1 MIMEKIGL
9 FPLNLVIFPDSSL
22 PLHIFEPR
30 YKLLVNTALD
40 EKKDFGLN
48 LVDSARLYQTGCTVE
63 VREVSRRYPDGR
75 MDVVVTGKQ
84 RYTLRSLR
92 EGEELYY
99 VGIVDY
105 FEDDTDEPTDS
116 MLRDKCI
123 ALYNEVIEIVY
134 PGAAE
139 EYVLDSATTV
149 VASFVIAQKAGLD
162 ILRKQ
167 ELLEMRSETRR
178 LEMLE
183 EYMERLLPDLREKRR
198 LQDVVMSDGYLPT
211 KKY

>member
-1 MIMEKIGL
+1 MEKIGL
-9 FPLNLVIFPDSSL
+9 FPLNIVVFPESSV

-30 YKLLVNTALD
+30 YKELVNTALD
-40 EKKDFGLN
+40 GHKDFGIN

-63 VREVSRRYPDGR
+63 VSEISRRYPDGR
-75 MDVVVTGKQ
+75 LDVIVTGKQ

-105 FEDDTDEPTDS
+105 FSDDEDEPVDTS
-116 MLRDKCI
+116 LRAECI
-123 ALYNEVIEIVY
+123 TLYNELIEIVY
-134 PGAAE
+134 PGAAD
-139 EYVLDSATTV
+139 EYVLDVVSTV

-167 ELLEMRSETRR
+167 ELLEIRSENRR
-178 LEMLE
+178 LEILQD
-183 EYMERLLPDLREKRR
+183 YMERLLPDLREKRR
-198 LQDVVMSDGYLPT
+198 LQDVIMSDGYIPNH
-211 KKY
+211 KK

>member
-1 MIMEKIGL
+1 MEKIGL
-9 FPLNLVIFPDSSL
+9 FPLNIVVFPESSV

-30 YKLLVNTALD
+30 YKELVNTALD
-40 EKKDFGLN
+40 GHKDFGIN

-63 VREVSRRYPDGR
+63 VSEISRRYPDGR
-75 MDVVVTGKQ
+75 LDVIVTGKQ

-105 FEDDTDEPTDS
+105 FADDDDEPVDTS
-116 MLRDKCI
+116 LRAECI
-123 ALYNEVIEIVY
+123 TLYNELIEIVY
-134 PGAAE
+134 PGAAD
-139 EYVLDSATTV
+139 EYVLDVVSTV

-167 ELLEMRSETRR
+167 ELLEIRSENRR
-178 LEMLE
+178 LEILQD
-183 EYMERLLPDLREKRR
+183 YMERLLPDLREKRR
-198 LQDVVMSDGYLPT
+198 LQDVIMSDGYIPNHN
-211 KKY
+211 KK

>member
-1 MIMEKIGL
+1 MEKIGL
-9 FPLNLVIFPDSSL
+9 FPLNIVVFPESSV

-30 YKLLVNTALD
+30 YKELVNTALD
-40 EKKDFGLN
+40 GHKDFGIN

-63 VREVSRRYPDGR
+63 VSEISRRYPDGR
-75 MDVVVTGKQ
+75 LDVIVTGKQ

-105 FEDDTDEPTDS
+105 FGDDDDEPVDTI
-116 MLRDKCI
+116 LRAECI
-123 ALYNEVIEIVY
+123 TLYNELIEIVY
-134 PGAAE
+134 PGAAA
-139 EYVLDSATTV
+139 EYVLDVISDV

-167 ELLEMRSETRR
+167 ELLEIRSENRR
-178 LEMLE
+178 LEILQ

-198 LQDVVMSDGYLPT
+198 LQDVVMSDGYIPNHN
-211 KKY
+211 KK

>member
-1 MIMEKIGL
+1 MEKIGL
-9 FPLNLVIFPDSSL
+9 FPLNIVVFPESSV

-30 YKLLVNTALD
+30 YKELVNTALD
-40 EKKDFGLN
+40 GHKDFGIN

-63 VREVSRRYPDGR
+63 VSEISRRYPDGR
-75 MDVVVTGKQ
+75 LDVIVTGKQ

-105 FEDDTDEPTDS
+105 FGDDEDEPVDNS
-116 MLRDKCI
+116 LRAECI
-123 ALYNEVIEIVY
+123 TLYNELIEIVY

-139 EYVLDSATTV
+139 EYVLDVVSTV

-167 ELLEMRSETRR
+167 ELLEIRSENRR
-178 LEMLE
+178 LEILQD
-183 EYMERLLPDLREKRR
+183 YMERLLPDLREKRR
-198 LQDVVMSDGYLPT
+198 LQDVIMSDGYIPNHN
-211 KKY
+211 KK

>member
-1 MIMEKIGL
+1 MEKIGL
-9 FPLNLVIFPDSSL
+9 FPLNSVIFPGSSL

-30 YKLLVNTALD
+30 YKLLINNALE
-40 EKKDFGLN
+40 EKKDFGIN
-48 LVDSARLYQTGCTVE
+48 LVDSARLYQTGCAVE
-63 VREVSRRYPDGR
+63 VSEVSQRYPDGR
-75 MDVVVTGKQ
+75 MDVVITGKQ
-84 RYTLRSLR
+84 RFTLQSLR

-99 VGIVDY
+99 VGIVEY
-105 FEDDTDEPTDS
+105 FEDDADEPVDL

-123 ALYNEVIEIVY
+123 TLYNEVIEIVY

-139 EYVLDSATTV
+139 DYILDSATTE
-149 VASFVIAQKAGLD
+149 VASFIIAQKAGLD
-162 ILRKQ
+162 TLRKQ
-167 ELLEMRSETRR
+167 ELIEMRSETSR

-211 KKY
+211 KKL

>member
-1 MIMEKIGL
+1 MEKIGL
-9 FPLNLVIFPDSSL
+9 FPLNIVVFPESSV

-30 YKLLVNTALD
+30 YKELVNTALD
-40 EKKDFGLN
+40 GHKDFGIN

-63 VREVSRRYPDGR
+63 VSEISRRYPDGR
-75 MDVVVTGKQ
+75 LDVIVTGKQ

-105 FEDDTDEPTDS
+105 FGDDEDEPVDTG
-116 MLRDKCI
+116 LRAECI
-123 ALYNEVIEIVY
+123 TLYNELIEIVY
-134 PGAAE
+134 PGAAD
-139 EYVLDSATTV
+139 EYVLDVVSNV

-167 ELLEMRSETRR
+167 ELLEIRSENRR
-178 LEMLE
+178 LEILQ

-198 LQDVVMSDGYLPT
+198 LQDVIMSDGYIPNHN
-211 KKY
+211 K

>member
-1 MIMEKIGL
+1 MEKIGL
-9 FPLNLVIFPDSSL
+9 FPLNIVVFPESSV

-30 YKLLVNTALD
+30 YKELVNTALD
-40 EKKDFGLN
+40 GHKDFGIN

-63 VREVSRRYPDGR
+63 VSEISRRYPDGR
-75 MDVVVTGKQ
+75 LDVIVTGKQ

-105 FEDDTDEPTDS
+105 FSDDEDEPVDTN
-116 MLRDKCI
+116 LRAECI
-123 ALYNEVIEIVY
+123 TLYNELIEIVY
-134 PGAAE
+134 PGAAD
-139 EYVLDSATTV
+139 EYVLDVVSTV

-167 ELLEMRSETRR
+167 ELLEIRSENRR
-178 LEMLE
+178 LEILQD
-183 EYMERLLPDLREKRR
+183 YMERLLPDLREKRR
-198 LQDVVMSDGYLPT
+198 LQDVIMSDGYIPNH
-211 KKY
+211 KK

>member
-1 MIMEKIGL
+1 MEKIGL
-9 FPLNLVIFPDSSL
+9 FPLNIVVFPESSV

-30 YKLLVNTALD
+30 YKELVNTALD
-40 EKKDFGLN
+40 GHKDFGIN

-63 VREVSRRYPDGR
+63 VSEISRRYPDGR
-75 MDVVVTGKQ
+75 LDVIVTGKQ

-105 FEDDTDEPTDS
+105 FGDDEDEPVDTS
-116 MLRDKCI
+116 LRAECI
-123 ALYNEVIEIVY
+123 TLYNELIEIVY
-134 PGAAE
+134 PGAAD
-139 EYVLDSATTV
+139 EYVLDVVSTV

-167 ELLEMRSETRR
+167 ELLEIRSENRR
-178 LEMLE
+178 LEILQD
-183 EYMERLLPDLREKRR
+183 YMERLLPDLREKRR
-198 LQDVVMSDGYLPT
+198 LQDVIMSDGYIPNHN
-211 KKY
+211 KK